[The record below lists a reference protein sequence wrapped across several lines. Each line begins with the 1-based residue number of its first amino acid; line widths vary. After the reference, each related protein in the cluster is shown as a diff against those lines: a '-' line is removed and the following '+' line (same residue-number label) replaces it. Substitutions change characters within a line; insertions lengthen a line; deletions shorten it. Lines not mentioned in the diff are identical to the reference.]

1 MLINVVFFM
10 LLIPFEVVTM
20 KWLIKTLIQD
30 FKNLED

>member
-1 MLINVVFFM
+1 MLINIVFFT

-30 FKNLED
+30 FKNIPD

>member
-1 MLINVVFFM
+1 MLINIVFFM